1 MAELQ
6 VCIGDGRIERQRPSV
21 GGLRAGQLFRVAQ
34 LAQFLQ
40 GVTVLHPNRRISGI
54 SVESLPVELSG
65 ELPLP
70 RVSGAVGKRDGARP
84 AAPQTKAR
92 HQLAVWGC
100 RLAPLAFR

>member
-6 VCIGDGRIERQRPSV
+6 VRVGGARIERQRPPV
-21 GGLRAGQLFRVAQ
+21 GGLGAGHLVGVAQ
-34 LAQFLQ
+34 LAGLLQ
-40 GVTVLHPNRRISGI
+40 GMTVPHPNRRISGI

-65 ELPLP
+65 KLPLP